1 MLKGLLPI
9 SINLLIIM
17 GVTFIIHISI
27 SYNFQPNF
35 LLIQSYLINTFL
47 VFISFCLLWILHKK
61 INIII
66 TYLLTIIIKVSVYF
80 IFFYP
85 IFYQDTVL
93 NKKEFMIF
101 FIPYFAGLIS
111 EIFSFKKIF

>member
-1 MLKGLLPI
+1 MLKGLLPF
-9 SINLLIIM
+9 SIWLLVIM

-27 SYNFQPNF
+27 SYNFQFNYF
-35 LLIQSYLINTFL
+35 LFQSYLINTFL
-47 VFISFCLLWILHKK
+47 VFISYLMLWSLNKK

-66 TYLLTIIIKVSVYF
+66 TYLSTIIIKVLAYF

-85 IFYQDTVL
+85 IFYQDSIL
-93 NKKEFMIF
+93 YKKEFMIF
-101 FIPYFAGLIS
+101 FIPYFSGLII